1 MKKVIVTT
9 LLMAGSLGFGYAKNS
24 PSSGLNSAGVSA
36 FGQPEY
42 RDEMVDLASRY
53 VQVELTSTQIKA
65 LNTTPVLLVTSPGSG
80 KALMPIAVY
89 ATLDYNT
96 GTYAAGGRPI
106 DVEYGGSRTGEKVL
120 SVTHSLVQA
129 TADKT
134 QVVFASDGVAPLD
147 NTALYAHI
155 DAANPTAGD
164 SSIFLRIYYRIIPY
178 LMN

>member
-1 MKKVIVTT
+1 MKKVFAIV
-9 LLMAGSLGFGYAKNS
+9 LLLVGAQGFCYPKNS

-36 FGQPEY
+36 FGNPEY
-42 RDEMVDLASRY
+42 RDEMIDLAARY

-65 LNTTPVLLVTSPGSG
+65 LNTTPILLVTSPGSG
-80 KALMPIAVY
+80 KALMPVAVY
-89 ATLDYNT
+89 ATINYNT

-106 DVEYGGSRTGEKVL
+106 DVEYGGSRTGEKVM

-134 QVVFASDGVAPLD
+134 QVVFASSGVAPLD

-164 SSIFLRIYYRIIPY
+164 SSIFLRVYYRIIPY
-178 LMN
+178 LMD